1 MWLILIESIFSHNFW
16 RYDMFKKV
24 MLVWF
29 MALIYVG
36 LTQAQ
41 TQVPTSYIGPQL
53 GWQKASDA
61 DNAKLMVGGAFRTK
75 LSPAFG
81 LEGSINYRSEDYDN
95 GNVSVTSWPVMVT
108 AMIYPV
114 PIVYG
119 AIGAGWYN
127 TSITY
132 SPALHLFGANDETKQ
147 EFGWHFG
154 GGLEIPLGLSMRNP
168 GAILTADIR
177 YVFLNYD
184 FQQFPGTSGLK
195 NDFVYMTV
203 GLLFS
208 L

>member
-1 MWLILIESIFSHNFW
+1 MFRKSIFIWLF
-16 RYDMFKKV
+16 
-24 MLVWF
+24 
-29 MALIYVG
+29 ALICVDI
-36 LTQAQ
+36 TIA
-41 TQVPTSYIGPQL
+41 QVPTSYLGPQL

-61 DNAKLMVGGAFRTK
+61 DNAKLMVGGAYRIK
-75 LSPAFG
+75 LSPSFG
-81 LEGSINYRSEDYDN
+81 LEASVHYRSEDYDN
-95 GNVSVTSWPVMVT
+95 GDVSVTSWPVMVT
-108 AMIYPV
+108 ALIYPL

-132 SPALHLFGANDETKQ
+132 SSALHLFGANDETEQK
-147 EFGWHFG
+147 FGWHFG
-154 GGLEIPLGLSMRNP
+154 AGLEIPLGMSMSNP

-184 FQQFPGTSGLK
+184 FQQFPGTQGLK

-203 GLLFS
+203 GLLFN

>member
-1 MWLILIESIFSHNFW
+1 MLKKSMFALFFLLIC
-16 RYDMFKKV
+16 
-24 MLVWF
+24 
-29 MALIYVG
+29 VG
-36 LTQAQ
+36 LTKA
-41 TQVPTSYIGPQL
+41 QVPTSYIGPQL

-61 DNAKLMVGGAFRTK
+61 DNAKLMVGGAFRAK
-75 LSPAFG
+75 LSSSFG
-81 LEGSINYRSEDYDN
+81 IEGSINYRSEDYNN
-95 GNVSVTSWPVMVT
+95 GAINVKSWPVMVT
-108 AMIYPV
+108 ALIYPF

-132 SPALHLFGANDETKQ
+132 SSALQIFGASNQTEQK
-147 EFGWHFG
+147 FGWHFG
-154 GGLEIPLGLSMRNP
+154 GGLEIPLGMSMSNP
-168 GAILTADIR
+168 GVILTADIR

-184 FQQFPGTSGLK
+184 FQQIPGSQGIK